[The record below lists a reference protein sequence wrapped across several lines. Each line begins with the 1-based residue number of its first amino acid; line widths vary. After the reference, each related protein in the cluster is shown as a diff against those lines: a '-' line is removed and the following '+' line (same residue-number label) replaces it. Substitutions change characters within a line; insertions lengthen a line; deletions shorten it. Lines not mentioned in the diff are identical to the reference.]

1 MDYPAESSES
11 SYPKRRLKQK
21 GRLKQPWVRDP
32 LPGCELR
39 TPEGGVENPRKACLA
54 SPGSSTASLP

>member
-21 GRLKQPWVRDP
+21 GRLKQLWERDP
-32 LPGCELR
+32 LPDCELR
-39 TPEGGVENPRKACLA
+39 TPGGR
-54 SPGSSTASLP
+54 G